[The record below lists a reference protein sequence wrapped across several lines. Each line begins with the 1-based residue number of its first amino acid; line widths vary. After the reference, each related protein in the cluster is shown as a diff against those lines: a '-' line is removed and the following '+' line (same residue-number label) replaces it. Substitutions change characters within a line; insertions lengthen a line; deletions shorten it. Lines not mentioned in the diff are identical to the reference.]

1 MDQSSYSVNEDAY
14 RQVSD
19 GIVQEADS
27 VGSEAKQLRETI
39 EHVETCLAEQQSV
52 PVETIYRLVSG
63 AVLLAHA
70 VARWMTLSQ
79 LFNVVEVNTD
89 EAQSEDT

>member
-1 MDQSSYSVNEDAY
+1 VESSYSVNEDAY

-19 GIVQEADS
+19 GIVQEAES
-27 VGSEAKQLRETI
+27 VETEAQQLRDTI
-39 EHVETCLAEQQSV
+39 GQVEACLAERQSV
-52 PVETIYRLVSG
+52 SVETIYNLVSG

-79 LFNVVEVNTD
+79 LFNVVEVTD
-89 EAQSEDT
+89 ETRRKDP

>member
-1 MDQSSYSVNEDAY
+1 MDQRYSINEDAY

-19 GIVQEADS
+19 GIVEELDSVEQEAQ
-27 VGSEAKQLRETI
+27 QLRDTI
-39 EHVETCLAEQQSV
+39 GQVEECLAERRAVS
-52 PVETIYRLVSG
+52 VETIYRLVSG

-79 LFNVVEVNTD
+79 LFNVVEVTD
-89 EAQSEDT
+89 ETRRKDP